1 LGGGRLVG
9 RQLPPVEAAVS
20 LSLLPLTSKDG
31 RCCFWFYFHFWFWF
45 YSFLFLVFLFLVFL
59 VFLNTINVKH
69 HETEYENT

>member
-20 LSLLPLTSKDG
+20 LSLLPLQKTVG
-31 RCCFWFYFHFWFWF
+31 AVFGFIFIFGFGFIHFCFWFSCFWF
-45 YSFLFLVFLFLVFL
+45 FL